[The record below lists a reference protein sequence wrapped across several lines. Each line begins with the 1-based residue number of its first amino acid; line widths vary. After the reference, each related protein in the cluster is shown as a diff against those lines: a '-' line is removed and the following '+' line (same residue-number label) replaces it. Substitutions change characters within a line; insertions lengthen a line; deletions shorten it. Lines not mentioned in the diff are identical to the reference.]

1 MSYGSLRVE
10 ADWIS
15 TAGMLGYVWTSGMQV
30 MVELRSES
38 TGSARLS
45 TLAASNVSA
54 REAMVWGPIMTE
66 TVRDK

>member
-1 MSYGSLRVE
+1 
-10 ADWIS
+10 
-15 TAGMLGYVWTSGMQV
+15 MQV

-38 TGSARLS
+38 TGVARLL